1 MRKAGKTVEDD
12 PERWDW
18 KPAAP
23 HHHRARALAALA
35 LAASCLTIG
44 ILIGILSISRWQ
56 KPDIVQKA
64 SLETPQSSATV
75 KSPSEPTLALGSS
88 SDTAAKPQG
97 PGVQMP
103 VAVLN
108 KGAAEAQV
116 EHARTDDKAPE
127 TSEPQEASPNVSAPR
142 PAPRRREDIAS
153 EAPEKKHDPAK
164 PARQPSSDRNFKNY
178 SDLRN
183 YVLRN

>member
-1 MRKAGKTVEDD
+1 MLKAGKTVEDD
-12 PERWDW
+12 SEQWDW

-23 HHHRARALAALA
+23 DHHRARALGVLA
-35 LAASCLTIG
+35 LAASCLMIG

-75 KSPSEPTLALGSS
+75 KSPSGPTLALGSP
-88 SDTAAKPQG
+88 SDMAAKLQG

-127 TSEPQEASPNVSAPR
+127 TSEPQEASPTVSAPR
-142 PAPRRREDIAS
+142 PAPRWREDIAS
-153 EAPEKKHDPAK
+153 EAPVKKHAPAK
-164 PARQPSSDRNFKNY
+164 QPSSDRNFKNY